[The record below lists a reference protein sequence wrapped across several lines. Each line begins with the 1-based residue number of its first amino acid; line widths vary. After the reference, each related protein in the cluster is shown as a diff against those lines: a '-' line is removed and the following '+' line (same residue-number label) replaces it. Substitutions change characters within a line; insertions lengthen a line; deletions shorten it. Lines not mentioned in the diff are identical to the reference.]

1 MKQNKILHIELGAEA
16 ADVIGWMQSLPSRT
30 INHTVNEILSSESRG
45 KIRKIPHEFS
55 SAKEDEHLS
64 CNLVI
69 RDRAALN
76 FVAKI
81 PKGEIKSTLV
91 KIIRKHIRKN
101 KELPP
106 APIGIHGGILI
117 DVLRNFVMKMEA
129 KEVEYVGV
137 PNKYSKLCEANN
149 RAYHA
154 LRDEILACYK
164 SVDENQG
171 DANLKNLDCDRIIRE
186 AFESVFGIIEMPVV
200 TVANSSRDENHIPAH
215 PASAT
220 NKNTSIFVT
229 NEEPDWWDED
239 YSEDDV

>member
-1 MKQNKILHIELGAEA
+1 MKQNKILHIELDAEA
-16 ADVIGWMQSLPSRT
+16 ADVIGWMRSLPSRT

-64 CNLVI
+64 CGLVI

-129 KEVEYVGV
+129 KEVEYAGV

>member
-1 MKQNKILHIELGAEA
+1 
-16 ADVIGWMQSLPSRT
+16 
-30 INHTVNEILSSESRG
+30 
-45 KIRKIPHEFS
+45 
-55 SAKEDEHLS
+55 
-64 CNLVI
+64 
-69 RDRAALN
+69 
-76 FVAKI
+76 
-81 PKGEIKSTLV
+81 
-91 KIIRKHIRKN
+91 
-101 KELPP
+101 
-106 APIGIHGGILI
+106 
-117 DVLRNFVMKMEA
+117 MEYA
-129 KEVEYVGV
+129 GV

-171 DANLKNLDCDRIIRE
+171 DANLKNLGCDRIIRE

>member
-16 ADVIGWMQSLPSRT
+16 ADVIGWMRSLPSRT

-55 SAKEDEHLS
+55 PAKEDEHLS
-64 CNLVI
+64 CRLVI

-106 APIGIHGGILI
+106 ASIGIHGGILI
-117 DVLRNFVMKMEA
+117 DILRNFVTKMEA
-129 KEVEYVGV
+129 KEAEYAGV
-137 PNKYSKLCEANN
+137 PNKYSKLCEANDK
-149 RAYHA
+149 AYRA

-171 DANLKNLDCDRIIRE
+171 DANLRNLDCDRIIRE
-186 AFESVFGIIEMPVV
+186 AFESVFRIIEMPVAA
-200 TVANSSRDENHIPAH
+200 VATSSRDENYTPAQ
-215 PASAT
+215 PTSAA